1 MTPGASSVPAP
12 PHSVA
17 PPASENPAEVR
28 AEATPGLARRTKPG
42 ARPQPGRR
50 RNREERRRSQE
61 EPCGPGARAPRFPE
75 QRPPRHRPRRPGLS
89 GSPAAR
95 GPGLGWP
102 PGSTDLPALPQRRLQ
117 DQVSQNRTRPPCSHL
132 QDKSEGPPVL
142 SAVLSVASAPQRLCP
157 LNPVAAGPLP
167 CSRCFC
173 QRNLSLPPPRS
184 FPGRFP
190 LDYVWVSSPDGR
202 AWASG
207 WSGRPAS
214 GSPTPSS
221 LHSLLPSS
229 SHTRTSWDWGSLRL
243 QDPQA
248 GVPHSPHS
256 GNHSLSLGW
265 GPGSAIVEPVPE
277 VPYLFLREEAAACPR
292 PAPRVLPPLGQQ
304 QERDVPAAEPTPT
317 SSPHA
322 FLAHCDSASCPADLQ
337 WTKGAPRSTFLNCGT
352 AAGRRGTWSSPLQPL
367 FPTPTSSL

>member
-1 MTPGASSVPAP
+1 MKPGASSVPAP
-12 PHSVA
+12 RHSVA
-17 PPASENPAEVR
+17 PPASENPAEAR

-167 CSRCFC
+167 CSGCFC

-221 LHSLLPSS
+221 LHSLPPSS
-229 SHTRTSWDWGSLRL
+229 SHTRTSWGWGSLRL

-265 GPGSAIVEPVPE
+265 GPGSAIVGTGARGSVS
-277 VPYLFLREEAAACPR
+277 LSQRGGCC
-292 PAPRVLPPLGQQ
+292 LPPPCPQGS
-304 QERDVPAAEPTPT
+304 P
-317 SSPHA
+317 SSRA
-322 FLAHCDSASCPADLQ
+322 
-337 WTKGAPRSTFLNCGT
+337 TTGA
-352 AAGRRGTWSSPLQPL
+352 
-367 FPTPTSSL
+367 